1 MEPHSNPSAP
11 DALDLELEQLLREAD
26 AERERPDRR
35 APRGNQDLSVFD
47 AERGRE
53 VLDRVL
59 GW

>member
-1 MEPHSNPSAP
+1 MDADNRATGP
-11 DALDLELEQLLREAD
+11 DTIDLELEQLLRDAA

-35 APRGNQDLSVFD
+35 APRGNQELSVVD

-53 VLDRVL
+53 QWERVL

>member
-1 MEPHSNPSAP
+1 MDPQSSAP
-11 DALDLELEQLLREAD
+11 PPDAMDRELEQLLREAA

-35 APRGNQDLSVFD
+35 RPRGNQDLSVFD

-53 VLDRVL
+53 QLERVL

>member
-1 MEPHSNPSAP
+1 MDPPSRPPAP
-11 DALDLELEQLLREAD
+11 DAIDRELEQLLRDAA

-35 APRGNQDLSVFD
+35 PPRGNQDLSVFD

-53 VLDRVL
+53 QLERVL